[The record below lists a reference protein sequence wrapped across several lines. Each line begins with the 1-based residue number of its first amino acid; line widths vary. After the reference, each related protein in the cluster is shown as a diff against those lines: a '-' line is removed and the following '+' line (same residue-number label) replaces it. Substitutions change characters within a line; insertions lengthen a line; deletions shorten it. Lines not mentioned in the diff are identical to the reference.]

1 MGGYQRRSSTV
12 KELLKGKL
20 YYQELNKTGEPKH
33 PLYIHSETQIKPYL
47 T

>member
-1 MGGYQRRSSTV
+1 MGVSTRSSLTV

-20 YYQELNKTGEPKH
+20 YYLELNKTGEPKH